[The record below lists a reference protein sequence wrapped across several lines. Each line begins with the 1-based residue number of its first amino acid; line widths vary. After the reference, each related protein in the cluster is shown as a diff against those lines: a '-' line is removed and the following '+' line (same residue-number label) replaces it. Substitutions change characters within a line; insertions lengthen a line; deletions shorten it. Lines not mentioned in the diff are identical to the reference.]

1 MFIFFPT
8 TFVSFRCLKNDV
20 FGKKIAYVFQFFDR
34 KIFLDFFVATFS
46 LTVF

>member
-8 TFVSFRCLKNDV
+8 TFVSFRCLKNDI
-20 FGKKIAYVFQFFDR
+20 FGKKIENVFLFFDR

-46 LTVF
+46 LRVF